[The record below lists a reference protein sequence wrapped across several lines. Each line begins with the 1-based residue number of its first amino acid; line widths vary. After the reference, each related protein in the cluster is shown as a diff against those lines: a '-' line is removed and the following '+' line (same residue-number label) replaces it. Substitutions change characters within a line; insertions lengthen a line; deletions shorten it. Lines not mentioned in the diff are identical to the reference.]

1 MQLVLGDLALL
12 LRCLELVQ
20 CIAADVAER
29 NLCLLTGLGN
39 ALDKL
44 LTALLGQR
52 REVQTNLLA
61 VVLRV
66 DAEVGDLD
74 RLLDGLEHRAVPR
87 LDGQR
92 ARVGSRNCRNLIQR
106 GRCTVILNGDL
117 IENRR
122 VCAACADCCQL
133 LGEHVQ
139 RFLHFCLVGLDLF
152 LHYFTSS
159 TIVPIFS
166 PLTAR

>member
-12 LRCLELVQ
+12 LRGLELVER
-20 CIAADVAER
+20 IAADIAESD
-29 NLCLLTGLGN
+29 LGLLAGLGN
-39 ALDKL
+39 ALDEL
-44 LTALLGQR
+44 LAALLGQR
-52 REVQTNLLA
+52 REVQTDLLA
-61 VVLRV
+61 VVLRI
-66 DAEVGDLD
+66 DAEVGHLNGLFDS
-74 RLLDGLEHRAVPR
+74 LEHRAVPR

-92 ARVGSRNCRNLIQR
+92 TRVGRGDGCNLIQR
-106 GRCTVILNGDL
+106 GRRTVILHGDL
-117 IENRR
+117 IENCR

-133 LGEHVQ
+133 LGEHIQ